1 MFRATALAGQLPLSR
16 VHDISTELEIR
27 FKQAAP
33 ELFRVLIHLN
43 RGRITAAN
51 RAPELSS
58 PKLPETTHTGRGY
71 LYIATAT
78 FFWGMS
84 ATIGR
89 AAFTGR
95 ILLHGHPLGNIDPL
109 ILSQS
114 RTTFSCVLLFLAQLS
129 RRGWKQLRVTRND
142 FGRMA
147 LLGVLGLAAA
157 NYFYYL
163 AIQKTNVATAITVQ
177 YTAPIWCCWYAVT
190 RSSKAYDSEANGG
203 CVVSRWHRRRD
214 WSFQFRRSAPQPDRS
229 NGRYTGGIFLL
240 LLQHQRPQ
248 RNGVARPLDSCVLYD
263 SYIVRVLAATE
274 SPVEDLLG
282 SLFVRAM
289 VVSRMFC
296 SRFNADSVLLLLCG
310 TENLEPTRA
319 IVASCL
325 EPIFAILIAAVALHE
340 TVRPSQA
347 LGMLMVLAAIVI
359 VQAPETRGTTL
370 KTQN

>member
-1 MFRATALAGQLPLSR
+1 MPPTSA
-16 VHDISTELEIR
+16 
-27 FKQAAP
+27 
-33 ELFRVLIHLN
+33 
-43 RGRITAAN
+43 
-51 RAPELSS
+51 
-58 PKLPETTHTGRGY
+58 PKLLETTHTARGY

-114 RTTFSCVLLFLAQLS
+114 RTTLSCVLLVLALLS

-177 YTAPIWCCWYAVT
+177 YTAPIWVLLYMVMRGLQKPTIQRLTAVALSVVGIAVAIGVFT
-190 RSSKAYDSEANGG
+190 SGAVHLNPIGVMAAILAAFSCAFYNISGHNVMETHDHWTVVFYMTLTASAFWLLVNPPWRIFSAHYSPAQWLFLALFA
-203 CVVSRWHRRRD
+203 VVSMLIPF
-214 WSFQFRRSAPQPDRS
+214 SFYFA
-229 NGRYTGGIFLL
+229 GLKY
-240 LLQHQRPQ
+240 
-248 RNGVARPLDSCVLYD
+248 
-263 SYIVRVLAATE
+263 
-274 SPVEDLLG
+274 
-282 SLFVRAM
+282 
-289 VVSRMFC
+289 
-296 SRFNADSVLLLLCG
+296 
-310 TENLEPTRA
+310 LEPTRA

-347 LGMLMVLAAIVI
+347 LGMLMVLAAIVM
-359 VQAPETRGTTL
+359 VQTPEASGTKESDRGPL
-370 KTQN
+370 KTIQ